1 MPLYLNGKRIAPTK
15 LVYSGGYET
24 YTGNYTINPA
34 TTNIVLSTTNKLLT
48 QNITVNAMPALV
60 LPTEP
65 SSSASSG
72 YTVKATISRNASDR
86 YINIG
91 TGYNSSNV
99 YYKISA
105 VPDGTA
111 GTPVATKGSVSD
123 NSISITPS
131 VTNITGYITGNT
143 ITGTAISVAAS
154 ELVSGTLSI
163 TSNGTKDV
171 TNYKNVNVQIGSDV
185 NNQDKTISPTISEQ
199 IITADSGYSGLGTV
213 TINAMPSGTVTAPAS
228 ISGSSATVSNG
239 TNTITLT
246 KTISVTPNVTTA
258 GYVSSGTAG
267 NASVSLTANVTT
279 KGATSYTP
287 TTTSQTITSGTYLTG
302 NQTILGDSNLVA
314 GNIKKNISIFGV
326 TGTYEPPAG
335 DTINNQDKTVT
346 PTESE
351 QSISADSGYTG
362 LGVVTVEGISST
374 YVGSDIT
381 RRTSSSLTA
390 SGATVTVPAGYYATQ
405 ATKTI
410 ANGTAGT
417 PTATKGTVSNNSISV
432 TPSVTNTT
440 GYITGSTKI
449 GTAVTVSASELVSGN
464 KSIISNGT
472 NIDVTNYATVS
483 VAVPTGSTISNQ
495 DKTVSPSTSQQTIT
509 ADEGYTGLGTVTIN
523 AMPALTLP
531 TTVSN
536 SATSGYTKKVT
547 IGRSTSTQ
555 YINIGTG
562 YNSAGGYY
570 EISAVADGTAGTPT
584 ATKGTVSNNSISI
597 TPSVTNI
604 TGYITGGTKSGTAVT
619 VSASELVSGNKAI
632 SANGTNIDV
641 TNYATVSVSVGS
653 DINNQNKTV
662 TPSESEQSIT
672 ADSGYSGLGTVVV
685 EAISSTYVGSG
696 ITQRTSSSLTV
707 SGATVSVPAGYY
719 AEAASKSVTT
729 MTLPTAT
736 SASATSGYMSK
747 ATISRSISDQYINI
761 APGYNNAGGYYKISA
776 IANGGATNSG
786 SASGSSATIT
796 TGTNTIT
803 LTKSI
808 SITPTVTEGYISNGT
823 AGNVSVALTASAAV
837 NPTPTVS
844 GATVTIPVGYYTEAA
859 TASVSSMTLPTTA
872 ASSATSGYTSKATIS
887 RSTSAQYINIPPGY
901 NSTGGY
907 YTISATP
914 NGSVTAPSTIS
925 GTAASVSTGTNTLTL
940 TKTISVTPNVTTAGY
955 ISAGTAG
962 NSSISLTATVAT
974 QGARI
979 ISPSTTDEIITS
991 GTYLTGN
998 MTVKAVQISGLT
1010 AANIKSGVTIKV
1022 GDELDDDCVAGITG
1036 TFTNDATAT
1045 AADIIEGETAYVG
1058 GRQVT
1063 GTLVINNYYTGSST
1077 PSSSLGSNGDIY
1089 IQQ

>member
-72 YTVKATISRNASDR
+72 YTAKATIPISTSSDR

-105 VPDGTA
+105 VPNGTA
-111 GTPVATKGSVSD
+111 GTPAATKGSVSNNTINITPTVTNTTGYITGSTITGNPVSVSASELVSGTLSITSNGIKDVTNYASVNVNISASSVINNQDKTITPTESQQIISAD
-123 NSISITPS
+123 NGYTGLGNVTIQPISSTYIGSEIDLRDSTDLSVSGSTITVPSGYYSVSASKSVSSGTAGTPTASKGAVTNHSISITPS
-131 VTNITGYITGNT
+131 VTNTTGYIIGSTQ
-143 ITGTAISVAAS
+143 TGTAVSVTAS

-171 TNYKNVNVQIGSDV
+171 TNYKNVNVQIGSDI
-185 NNQDKTISPTISEQ
+185 NNQDKTISPTTSEQ

-213 TINAMPSGTVTAPAS
+213 TINAMPSGAVTSPAS

-287 TTTSQTITSGTYLTG
+287 TTTSQIIAAGTYLTG
-302 NQTILGDSNLVA
+302 KQTILGDSNLVA

-374 YVGSDIT
+374 YIGSGIAQ
-381 RRTSSSLTA
+381 RSSSNLTV
-390 SGATVTVPAGYYATQ
+390 SGATVTVPAGYYSEQ
-405 ATKTI
+405 ATKSV
-410 ANGTAGT
+410 ANGSVDY
-417 PTATKGTVSNNSISV
+417 PTASKGTVSNHSINIRPSISY
-432 TPSVTNTT
+432 TE
-440 GYITGSTKI
+440 GYITSGTKS

-464 KSIISNGT
+464 KSITSNGT

-483 VAVPTGSTISNQ
+483 VAVPTGSTINNQ
-495 DKTVSPSTSQQTIT
+495 DKTVTPTESEQVIN
-509 ADEGYTGLGTVTIN
+509 ADEDYTGLGEVTI
-523 AMPALTLP
+523 T
-531 TTVSN
+531 
-536 SATSGYTKKVT
+536 
-547 IGRSTSTQ
+547 
-555 YINIGTG
+555 
-562 YNSAGGYY
+562 
-570 EISAVADGTAGTPT
+570 
-584 ATKGTVSNNSISI
+584 
-597 TPSVTNI
+597 
-604 TGYITGGTKSGTAVT
+604 
-619 VSASELVSGNKAI
+619 
-632 SANGTNIDV
+632 
-641 TNYATVSVSVGS
+641 
-653 DINNQNKTV
+653 
-662 TPSESEQSIT
+662 
-672 ADSGYSGLGTVVV
+672 
-685 EAISSTYVGSG
+685 AISSTYVGSG
-696 ITQRTSSSLTV
+696 ITRRASSDLTASSNVITAPAGYYSAAATYTMARRDLLSPTMTIDTTQGIVTGTSTIAADKAGWYAGAQTASKTLQLTTQEGATITPTESEQTAVAANVYTLGAIKIGAISSSYVGSAITRRSSTNLTA
-707 SGATVSVPAGYY
+707 SGATVTVPAGYY
-719 AEAASKSVTT
+719 ASQATKSVTT
-729 MTLPTAT
+729 MTLPT
-736 SASATSGYMSK
+736 S
-747 ATISRSISDQYINI
+747 
-761 APGYNNAGGYYKISA
+761 
-776 IANGGATNSG
+776 
-786 SASGSSATIT
+786 
-796 TGTNTIT
+796 
-803 LTKSI
+803 
-808 SITPTVTEGYISNGT
+808 
-823 AGNVSVALTASAAV
+823 
-837 NPTPTVS
+837 
-844 GATVTIPVGYYTEAA
+844 
-859 TASVSSMTLPTTA
+859 A
-872 ASSATSGYTSKATIS
+872 ASSATSGYTSKATIG
-887 RSTSAQYINIPPGY
+887 RSTSNQYINIPPGY

-925 GTAASVSTGTNTLTL
+925 GTTASISTGTNTLTL

-962 NSSISLTATVAT
+962 NSSVSLTATVAT

-1010 AANIKSGVTIKV
+1010 AANIKSGVTVKV
-1022 GDELDDDCVAGITG
+1022 GDELDDDCVATITG
-1036 TFTNDATAT
+1036 TFTSDATAT
-1045 AADIIEGETAYVG
+1045 THSIVNGDTAYVD
-1058 GRQVT
+1058 GRLIT
-1063 GTLVINNYYTGSST
+1063 GDLIINNYYTGSSA